1 MSTRHRRGAPSSES
15 GDTSSS
21 EEDDVFATL
30 KKKSRLSKPDAEDA
44 LNSSTLS
51 VPTTCEATNL
61 DKGSTTIT
69 GINHVKASIT
79 SSMKR
84 HHGAISSSRK
94 AKMDALLHELNAET
108 NILSKQPR
116 PSNQRVSGSFVQP
129 GEEDITTNLFV
140 GNLAPHLTEE
150 QVYDVFV
157 QFGEI
162 KSNKS
167 VQLTE

>member
-1 MSTRHRRGAPSSES
+1 MSIRHRKGAPPPES

-21 EEDDVFATL
+21 EEDEFFATL
-30 KKKSRLSKPDAEDA
+30 KKKSRMGKPDDEDA
-44 LNSSTLS
+44 FNSTK
-51 VPTTCEATNL
+51 VFMPTSCEATKL
-61 DKGSTTIT
+61 DSGAVTIT
-69 GINHVKASIT
+69 KKDPVKASIT

-94 AKMDALLHELNAET
+94 AKMDALLQELNAET
-108 NILSKQPR
+108 TMLSKHPR

-129 GEEDITTNLFV
+129 GEENITTNLFV

-162 KSNKS
+162 TSI
-167 VQLTE
+167 